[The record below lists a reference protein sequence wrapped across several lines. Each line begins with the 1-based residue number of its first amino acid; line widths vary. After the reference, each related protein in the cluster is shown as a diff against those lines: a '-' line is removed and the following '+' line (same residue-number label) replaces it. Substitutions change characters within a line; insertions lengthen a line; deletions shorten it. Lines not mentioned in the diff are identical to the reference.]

1 MRNFTLKSICVASA
15 ALLFITSCQKEA
27 TMPAGNQTDAVTV
40 AKNSADAN
48 NMLIDLVARIN
59 GVAFAKSTAMVSES
73 PDKFMGMMDQSG
85 NCGNIS
91 ISPLGN
97 AFPKT
102 ITADFGEGC
111 AIEGVSYKGKIIAV
125 LSALPTMVGAKA
137 TLGFDKFS
145 YSNIAVTGSAM
156 YTNNG
161 KNMSGNYTY
170 SVTADLQR
178 TGTPEQSYWLKGAVD
193 AEFIK
198 GASTTDIADD
208 EFSITGA
215 ATLTDAA
222 KTAYSVSITKPLI
235 KKMSCNWISSG
246 TIENKFG
253 SQAVST
259 LDFGTGTCDD
269 KGTFTRKG
277 VSQEV
282 TLY

>member
-1 MRNFTLKSICVASA
+1 MKKFTFKTVCVVGAT
-15 ALLFITSCQKEA
+15 LLLSTSCQKEA
-27 TMPAGNQTDAVTV
+27 SMPVQSQTDAVAV
-40 AKNSADAN
+40 AKKSADAN
-48 NMLIDLVARIN
+48 NVMVDLVARMN
-59 GVAFAKSTAMVSES
+59 GIALSKSTAMTSNS
-73 PDKFMGMMDQSG
+73 PELFMGPADQAG
-85 NCGNIS
+85 KCGS
-91 ISPLGN
+91 ITIAPLGS

-111 AIEGVSYKGKIIAV
+111 AIEGVTYKGKIIGTIYAP
-125 LSALPTMVGAKA
+125 PTVVGSKV

-145 YSNIAVTGSAM
+145 YNNIAVTGSAE

-170 SVTADLQR
+170 SVKADLKR
-178 TGTPEQSYWLKGAVD
+178 TGTPEQTYGLKLAVD

-198 GASTTDIADD
+198 GAATTDIADD
-208 EFSITGA
+208 EFSITGSGA
-215 ATLTDAA
+215 LTDAA
-222 KTAYSVSITKPLI
+222 NTSYSITIIKPLI

-246 TIENKFG
+246 TVENKFG
-253 SQAVST
+253 SQAPST
-259 LDFGTGTCDD
+259 LDFGNGTCDD